1 MDLMHRAGSSERAG
15 GNSAV
20 RRSRV
25 RAAAATSL
33 AAVTALAVSAG
44 VASASS
50 HAHSSIGSANKQTPE
65 YGTVVAGTLPSSGT
79 AKSGGTLTEAQLSG
93 QTPTAIFPLTTGSDS
108 NTASQMLVTDMYSPV
123 FYGPN
128 GARPEVNYALS
139 QAAGPP
145 KASHGDKTFTIT
157 LKSGLKFSNGTAVTS
172 TDVEFF
178 FDLLKAALKAS
189 PANWG
194 QYSPGLFP
202 DNVTSVSTPSPTKF
216 VINLK
221 KATNP
226 GYFLYNELQDTN
238 WGLYALPASSWDIDA
253 AGGSPVTDW
262 NTNPADALKIYTY
275 LEAQGTSLSTF
286 ASNPLWQVVDGP
298 FKLSSFNATNSS
310 YTLVPN
316 KSYSLSVK
324 PKVSEVEMNTYTSE
338 TAVLDALKTGSL
350 DIGPID
356 AATQL
361 GSIPELKSDGY
372 SVFGTPGFGWYGGII
387 NFKDTTDDF
396 NKIIVQPYV
405 DQALAELI
413 NQNAIIK
420 GVYHGWAVPASGP
433 IPSAPTSPYAP
444 ASSAKA
450 VFPFNPKGAAALLKA
465 HGWDVKPG
473 GQTVCAKAGTG
484 ASDCGAGIPKGT
496 PFKFVWANV
505 PESTA
510 ATGVLESQAF
520 ASQAKASAG
529 VNITLTTKTFN
540 FLVTDYNDAN
550 PAAKKYTNDWAVNNF
565 GGIQFDYYPTQDGLL
580 SPGAG
585 FNEGDYDNA
594 EAIKLMNAS
603 ASSNSATAVQKEDE
617 FESKQYP
624 VFWMPDEDQIN
635 AVSSKVGASTTGLLE
650 LGSQIIPSNYFYLK
664 K

>member
-1 MDLMHRAGSSERAG
+1 MHRAGSSQRTG

-25 RAAAATSL
+25 RAVAATSL
-33 AAVTALAVSAG
+33 AAVTALAIATGVS
-44 VASASS
+44 SAQT
-50 HAHSSIGSANKQTPE
+50 HAHSSIGSANKATPE
-65 YGTVVAGTLPSSGT
+65 FGTVVAGTLPTAGT
-79 AKSGGTLTEAQLSG
+79 PTTGGTLSIGQLSG
-93 QTPTAIFPLTTGSDS
+93 QTPTAIFPLTSGADS
-108 NTASQMLVTDMYSPV
+108 NTAAQILQTSLYAPL

-139 QAAGPP
+139 EAAGPP
-145 KASHGDKTFTIT
+145 VASHGDKTFTIT
-157 LKSGLKFSNGTAVTS
+157 LKSGLKWSDGTAITS
-172 TDVEFF
+172 TDVLFF
-178 FDLLKAALKAS
+178 FDLLKAAVKAS

-194 QYSPGLFP
+194 QYSPGLMP
-202 DNVTSVSTPSPTKF
+202 DDVASVSAPSPTKF

-221 KATNP
+221 KPKNP

-238 WGLYALPASSWDIDA
+238 FGFYAMPAQAWDIDA
-253 AGGSPVTDW
+253 TGGPAVTDW
-262 NTNPADALKIYTY
+262 ATNPADALKIYTY

-286 ASNPLWQVVDGP
+286 ASNPLWQTTSGP
-298 FKLSSFNATNSS
+298 FKITSFNTTNSS
-310 YTLVPN
+310 YTLVPS
-316 KSYSLSVK
+316 KTYSLADK
-324 PKVSEVEMNTYTSE
+324 AKVAQIDVNTYTSE
-338 TAVLDALKTGSL
+338 TAQLDALKTGSL
-350 DIGPID
+350 DMAELD
-356 AATQL
+356 AATEL
-361 GSIPELKSDGY
+361 GSIPYLKSQGD

-433 IPSAPTSPYAP
+433 IPSAPDSPYAP
-444 ASSAKA
+444 ANSANA
-450 VFPFNPKGAAALLKA
+450 VFPFNPSGAAKLLKA

-505 PESTA
+505 PETTA

-520 ASQAKASAG
+520 SSQAKASAG
-529 VNITLTTKTFN
+529 ITVQLTTKTFN
-540 FLVTDYNDAN
+540 FLVTDYNDDN

-585 FNEGDYDNA
+585 FNLGDYDNPA
-594 EAIKLMNAS
+594 VIKLMLAS
-603 ASSNSATAVQKEDE
+603 ATSNSPTAVQKEDE
-617 FESKQYP
+617 LESRDYP
-624 VFWMPDEDQIN
+624 VFFMPVEDQIWSINSKIGGSTN
-635 AVSSKVGASTTGLLE
+635 AFLE
-650 LGSQIIPSNYFYLK
+650 LGTQVWAGNEFYLK

>member
-1 MDLMHRAGSSERAG
+1 
-15 GNSAV
+15 V
-20 RRSRV
+20 
-25 RAAAATSL
+25 AATSL
-33 AAVTALAVSAG
+33 AAVTAIAISAG

-65 YGTVVAGTLPSSGT
+65 FGTVVAGTLPTLGGT
-79 AKSGGTLTEAQLSG
+79 PKSGGILHMGQLNG
-93 QTPTAIFPLTTGSDS
+93 QTPLAIFPLTTGADS
-108 NTASQMLVTDMYSPV
+108 STPSQILVSNIYSPV
-123 FYGPN
+123 FYGPD
-128 GARPEVNYALS
+128 GAKPQVNYSLS
-139 QAAGPP
+139 DAAGAPV
-145 KASHGDKTFTIT
+145 ASHGDKTFTIT
-157 LKSGLKFSNGTAVTS
+157 LKSGLKWSDGTAITS

-178 FDLLKAALKAS
+178 FRLLQAAIKAS

-202 DNVTSVSTPSPTKF
+202 ANVTSVSTPSPTKF

-238 WGLYALPASSWDIDA
+238 WGLYALPAQTWDVDA
-253 AGGSPVTDW
+253 AGGSAVTDW

-275 LEAQGTSLSTF
+275 LEAQGTTLSTF
-286 ASNPLWQVVDGP
+286 ASNPLWQTVSGP
-298 FKLSSFNATNSS
+298 FKLSSFNTTNSS

-324 PKVSEVEMNTYTSE
+324 PKVSEVSVNTYTSL
-338 TAVLDALKTGSL
+338 TAQLDALKSGAL
-350 DIGPID
+350 DIGGID
-356 AATQL
+356 AGTQL
-361 GSIPELKSDGY
+361 GQIPSLNSLGY
-372 SVFGTPGFGWYGGII
+372 HVFGTPGFGWYGGII
-387 NFKDTTDDF
+387 NFSDTTDDF
-396 NKIIVQPYV
+396 NKIIAQPYA
-405 DQALAELI
+405 DEALAELI

-433 IPSAPTSPYAP
+433 IPSAPDSPFAP

-450 VFPFNPKGAAALLKA
+450 VFPYNPSGAAKLLKA
-465 HGWDVKPG
+465 HGWNVKPG
-473 GQTVCAKAGTG
+473 GQTVCAKAGSG

-505 PESTA
+505 PESVA
-510 ATGVLESQAF
+510 STGVLESDAF
-520 ASQAKASAG
+520 SSQAKASAG
-529 VNITLTTKTFN
+529 VDIELSTKTFN
-540 FLVTDYNDAN
+540 FLTTNYNDAN

-585 FNEGDYDNA
+585 FNLGAWDNPA
-594 EAIKLMNAS
+594 AIKLMLAS

-624 VFWMPDEDQIN
+624 VFFMPDEDQIN
-635 AVSSKVGASTTGLLE
+635 AVSSKVGGTADGFLE
-650 LGSQIIPSNYFYLK
+650 LGSQIWAGNEFWIK
-664 K
+664 

>member
-1 MDLMHRAGSSERAG
+1 MHRAGSSERAS

-25 RAAAATSL
+25 KAVAATSL
-33 AAVTALAVSAG
+33 ATVTALAIAAG
-44 VASASS
+44 VSSAQT

-65 YGTVVAGTLPSSGT
+65 FGTVVAGSLPPAGT
-79 AKSGGTLTEAQLSG
+79 PKSGGTLTMENLTG
-93 QTPTAIFPLTTGSDS
+93 QTPTALFPITSGSDS
-108 NTASQMLVTDMYSPV
+108 NTATQTLITNMYTPV
-123 FYGPN
+123 YYGPS
-128 GARPEVNYALS
+128 GARPEVNYNLS
-139 QAAGPP
+139 QAAGAP
-145 KASHGDKTFTIT
+145 KASNGDKTFTIT
-157 LKSGLKFSNGTAVTS
+157 LKSGLKWSDGTAVTS

-178 FDLLKAALKAS
+178 FDLLKAAIKAS

-202 DNVTSVSTPSPTKF
+202 SNVTSVSTPSPTKF

-238 WGLYALPASSWDIDA
+238 FGLYALPVQKWDIDA
-253 AGGSPVTDW
+253 TGGPAVTDW
-262 NTNPADALKIYTY
+262 NTNPADASKIYTY

-286 ASNPLWQVVDGP
+286 ASNPLWQVVDGAY
-298 FKLSSFNATNSS
+298 KLTSFNTTNSS
-310 YTLVPN
+310 YTLAAN
-316 KSYSLSVK
+316 KSYSLSIK
-324 PKVSEVEMNTYTSE
+324 PKFPTIDVNTYTSE
-338 TAVLDALKTGSL
+338 TVLLDALKTGSL
-350 DIGPID
+350 DIGMLD

-361 GSIPELKSDGY
+361 GSIPELKSQGD

-387 NFKDTTDDF
+387 NFKDTTDHF
-396 NKIIVQPYV
+396 NKIIVQPYI
-405 DQALAELI
+405 DAALAALI

-450 VFPFNPKGAAALLKA
+450 VFPFSPKTAVKLLVA

-473 GQTVCAKAGTG
+473 GQTVCVKAGTG
-484 ASDCGAGIPKGT
+484 PKDCGAGIPKGT
-496 PFKFVWANV
+496 PLKFVWANV

-540 FLVTDYNDAN
+540 FLVSDYNDQN

-585 FNEGDYDNA
+585 FNLGDYDNKT
-594 EAIKLMNAS
+594 AIKLMLAS
-603 ASSNSATAVQKEDE
+603 ANSNSPTAVQKEDI

-624 VFWMPDEDQIN
+624 TFWMPDEDQIYTVN
-635 AVSSKVGASTTGLLE
+635 KKIG
-650 LGSQIIPSNYFYLK
+650 GSPSAFLQLNTQVWAGNEFYLK

>member
-1 MDLMHRAGSSERAG
+1 MHRAGSSKRAS

-25 RAAAATSL
+25 KAVAATSL
-33 AAVTALAVSAG
+33 AAVTALAISAG
-44 VASASS
+44 VSSAQT

-65 YGTVVAGTLPSSGT
+65 FGTVVAGSLPPAGT
-79 AKSGGTLTEAQLSG
+79 AKSGGTLTMGNLTG
-93 QTPTAIFPLTTGSDS
+93 QTPTAIFPITSGSDS
-108 NTASQMLVTDMYSPV
+108 NTATQTLISNMYTPV

-128 GARPEVNYALS
+128 GARPEVNYSLS
-139 QAAGPP
+139 QAAGAP
-145 KASHGDKTFTIT
+145 KASNGDKTFTIT
-157 LKSGLKFSNGTAVTS
+157 LKSGLKWSDGTAVTS

-178 FDLLKAALKAS
+178 FDLLKAAIKAS

-202 DNVTSVSTPSPTKF
+202 SNVTSVSTPSPTKF

-238 WGLYALPASSWDIDA
+238 FGLYALPVQKWDIDA
-253 AGGSPVTDW
+253 TGGPAVTDW

-286 ASNPLWQVVDGP
+286 ASNPLWQVVDGAY
-298 FKLSSFNATNSS
+298 KLTAFNTTNSS
-310 YTLVPN
+310 YTFAAN
-316 KSYSLSVK
+316 KSYSLPIK
-324 PKVSEVEMNTYTSE
+324 PKFSDIDVNTYTSE
-338 TAVLDALKTGSL
+338 TVQLDALKTGAL
-350 DIGPID
+350 DIGSLD

-361 GSIPELKSDGY
+361 GSIPELKSQGD

-387 NFKDTTDDF
+387 NFKDTTDHF

-405 DQALAELI
+405 DAALAALI

-450 VFPFNPKGAAALLKA
+450 VFPFSPKTAVALLKA

-473 GQTVCAKAGTG
+473 GQTVCATAGTG
-484 ASDCGAGIPKGT
+484 AKDCGAGIPKGT

-540 FLVTDYNDAN
+540 FLVSDYNDQN

-585 FNEGDYDNA
+585 FNLGDYDNKT
-594 EAIKLMNAS
+594 AIKLMLAS
-603 ASSNSATAVQKEDE
+603 ANSNSATAVQKEDE
-617 FESKQYP
+617 FESRQYP
-624 VFWMPDEDQIN
+624 TFWMPDEDQIY
-635 AVSSKVGASTTGLLE
+635 AVNSKIGGGSSAFLQ
-650 LGSQIIPSNYFYLK
+650 LGSQVWAGNEFYLK

>member
-1 MDLMHRAGSSERAG
+1 
-15 GNSAV
+15 
-20 RRSRV
+20 
-25 RAAAATSL
+25 L
-33 AAVTALAVSAG
+33 AAVTALAISAG
-44 VASASS
+44 VAGASS

-65 YGTVVAGTLPSSGT
+65 FGTVVAGSLPSSGT
-79 AKSGGTLTEAQLSG
+79 AKSGGTLTEAQLTG
-93 QTPTAIFPLTTGSDS
+93 QTPLAIFPITSGSDS
-108 NTASQMLVTDMYSPV
+108 ATATQTLISNLYTPV
-123 FYGPN
+123 YYGPD
-128 GARPEVNYALS
+128 GARPQVNYSLS
-139 QAAGPP
+139 DAAAAPV
-145 KASHGDKTFTIT
+145 ASHGDKTFTIT
-157 LKSGLKFSNGTAVTS
+157 LKSGLKWSDGAPVTS
-172 TDVEFF
+172 TDVEFY
-178 FDLLKAALKAS
+178 FDLLKAAIKAS

-202 DNVTSVSTPSPTKF
+202 ANVTSVSTPSPTKF

-238 WGLYALPASSWDIDA
+238 FGLYALPAQTWDIDA
-253 AGGSPVTDW
+253 SGGSAITDW
-262 NTNPADALKIYTY
+262 KTNPADALKIYTY
-275 LEAQGTSLSTF
+275 LEAQGTTLSTF
-286 ASNPLWQVVDGP
+286 ATNPLWKVVDGP
-298 FKLSSFNATNSS
+298 FKITSFNTTNSS

-324 PKVSEVEMNTYTSE
+324 PKVAKIQMNTYTDE
-338 TAVLDALKTGSL
+338 TALLDALKTGSL
-350 DIGPID
+350 DIGALD

-361 GSIPELKSDGY
+361 GQIPDLKSQGY

-405 DQALAELI
+405 DKALAELI

-450 VFPFNPKGAAALLKA
+450 VYPFNPKAAAKLLAA

-484 ASDCGAGIPKGT
+484 AKDCGAGIPKGT

-529 VNITLTTKTFN
+529 ITITLTTKTFN
-540 FLVTDYNDAN
+540 FLVTDYNDQN
-550 PAAKKYTNDWAVNNF
+550 PGAKKYTNDWAVNNF

-585 FNEGDYDNA
+585 FNMGDYDNP
-594 EAIKLMNAS
+594 EAIKLMDAS

-617 FESKQYP
+617 FESRQYP
-624 VFWMPDEDQIN
+624 VFFMPDEDQIN
-635 AVSSKVGASTTGLLE
+635 AVSHKIGGSSAGFLE
-650 LGSQIIPSNYFYLK
+650 LGSQVFADNEFYLK

>member
-1 MDLMHRAGSSERAG
+1 MHRAGSSERAS

-25 RAAAATSL
+25 KAVAATSL
-33 AAVTALAVSAG
+33 VAVTALAIAAG
-44 VASASS
+44 VAGASS

-65 YGTVVAGTLPSSGT
+65 FGTVVAGSLPSAGT
-79 AKSGGTLTEAQLSG
+79 ATSGGTLSEAQLTG
-93 QTPTAIFPLTTGSDS
+93 QTPTAIFPITSGSDS
-108 NTASQMLVTDMYSPV
+108 NTATSTVISNLYSPL
-123 FYGPN
+123 FYGPD
-128 GARPEVNYALS
+128 GARPEVNYSLS
-139 QAAGPP
+139 QAAGAPVP
-145 KASHGDKTFTIT
+145 SHGDKTFTIT
-157 LKSGLKFSNGTAVTS
+157 LKSGLKWSDGTAVTS
-172 TDVEFF
+172 TDLEFF

-202 DNVTSVSTPSPTKF
+202 ANVTSVSTPSPTKF
-216 VINLK
+216 VINLN

-238 WGLYALPASSWDIDA
+238 FGLYALPAQSWDIDA
-253 AGGSPVTDW
+253 AGGPAVTDW
-262 NTNPADALKIYTY
+262 KTNPTDAGKIYTY
-275 LEAQGTSLSTF
+275 LEAQGTTLSTF
-286 ASNPLWQVVDGP
+286 ATNPLWRVVDGP
-298 FKLSSFNATNSS
+298 FKLTSFNTVNSS

-316 KSYSLSVK
+316 KSYSLSIK
-324 PKVSEVEMNTYTSE
+324 PKVGEIQMNTYTDE
-338 TAVLDALKTGSL
+338 TALLDALKSGSL
-350 DIGPID
+350 DIGALD

-361 GSIPELKSDGY
+361 GQIPDLKSEGF

-405 DQALAELI
+405 DEALAELI
-413 NQNAIIK
+413 NQNSIIK

-433 IPSAPTSPYAP
+433 IPSAPDSPYAP
-444 ASSAKA
+444 AKAAAA
-450 VFPFNPKGAAALLKA
+450 VFPFNPKGAAKLLAA

-473 GQTVCAKAGTG
+473 GQTVCAKAGSG
-484 ASDCGAGIPKGT
+484 AKDCGAGIPKGT

-510 ATGVLESQAF
+510 ATGVLESHAF

-529 VNITLTTKTFN
+529 ITITLTTKTFN
-540 FLVTDYNDAN
+540 FLVSDYNDQN

-585 FNEGDYDNA
+585 FNLGAWDNPA
-594 EAIKLMNAS
+594 AIKLMDLS
-603 ASSNSATAVQKEDE
+603 ASSNSPTAVQKEDE
-617 FESKQYP
+617 FESRQYP
-624 VFWMPDEDQIN
+624 VFFMPDEDQIN
-635 AVSSKVGASTTGLLE
+635 AVSGKVGGSSTGFLE
-650 LGSQIIPSNYFYLK
+650 LGSQTWADNEFYLK

>member
-1 MDLMHRAGSSERAG
+1 MHRAGSSERAG

-25 RAAAATSL
+25 KSVVATSL
-33 AAVTALAVSAG
+33 AALSALAISAG
-44 VASASS
+44 VASASG
-50 HAHSSIGSANKQTPE
+50 HAHSSIGSANKATPE
-65 YGTVVAGTLPSSGT
+65 FGTVVAGTLPSTSGT
-79 AKSGGTLTEAQLSG
+79 PKTGGTLTLAQLTG
-93 QTPTAIFPLTTGSDS
+93 QTPVAIFPITTGADS
-108 NTASQMLVTDMYSPV
+108 ATASQMLVTDLYSPL

-128 GARPEVNYALS
+128 GARPEVNYSLS
-139 QAAGPP
+139 QAAGAPV
-145 KASHGDKTFTIT
+145 ASNGDKTFTIT
-157 LKSGLKFSNGTAVTS
+157 LKSGLKWSDGTPVTS
-172 TDVEFF
+172 TDVLFF

-238 WGLYALPASSWDIDA
+238 WGLYALPAQAWDIDA
-253 AGGSPVTDW
+253 TGGSPVTDW
-262 NTNPADALKIYTY
+262 ATNPADALKIYTY
-275 LEAQGTSLSTF
+275 LEAQGTTLSTF
-286 ASNPLWQVVDGP
+286 ATNPLWQVVDGP
-298 FKLSSFNATNSS
+298 FKLTSFNTTNSS

-324 PKVSEVEMNTYTSE
+324 PKVSEVEMNTYTDE
-338 TAVLDALKTGSL
+338 TAELDALKTGSL
-350 DIGPID
+350 DIGGLD

-361 GSIPELKSDGY
+361 GQIPTLKSDGY

-387 NFKDTTDDF
+387 NFADTTDHF
-396 NKIIVQPYV
+396 NKIIVQPYI
-405 DQALAELI
+405 DKALAELI

-433 IPSAPTSPYAP
+433 IPSAPDSPYAP
-444 ASSAKA
+444 PNSSKA
-450 VFPFNPKGAAALLKA
+450 VYPFNPKGAAALLKS

-484 ASDCGAGIPKGT
+484 ATECGAGIPKGT

-505 PESTA
+505 PESVS
-510 ATGVLESQAF
+510 ATGVLESQSF
-520 ASQAKASAG
+520 ASNAEAYAG
-529 VNITLTTKTFN
+529 VKITLVTKTFN
-540 FLVTDYNDAN
+540 FLVTDYNDQN

-585 FNEGDYDNA
+585 FNEGDYDNPT
-594 EAIKLMNAS
+594 AIKLMEAS
-603 ASSNSATAVQKEDE
+603 ASSNSPTAVMKEDE
-617 FESKQYP
+617 FESKEYP
-624 VFWMPDEDQIN
+624 VFFMPDEDQIT
-635 AVSSKVGASTTGLLE
+635 AISSKVGANSTGLLE
-650 LGSQIIPSNYFYLK
+650 LGSQIIAANEFYIK
-664 K
+664 

>member
-1 MDLMHRAGSSERAG
+1 MHRAGSSERAG

-20 RRSRV
+20 RQSRV
-25 RAAAATSL
+25 KAVAATSL
-33 AAVTALAVSAG
+33 AAVTALAISAG
-44 VASASS
+44 VAGASS

-65 YGTVVAGTLPSSGT
+65 FGTVVAGSLPSSGT
-79 AKSGGTLTEAQLSG
+79 AKSGGTLTEAQLTG
-93 QTPTAIFPLTTGSDS
+93 QTPLAIFPLTNSSDS
-108 NTASQMLVTDMYSPV
+108 NTPSQTLVSNLYSPV

-128 GARPEVNYALS
+128 GARPEVDYSLS
-139 QAAGPP
+139 DAAGPP
-145 KASHGDKTFTIT
+145 KPSHGDKTYTIT
-157 LKSGLKFSNGTAVTS
+157 LKSGLKWSDGTAITS
-172 TDVEFF
+172 TDIEFF
-178 FDLLKAALKAS
+178 YDLLKAALKAS

-202 DNVTSVSTPSPTKF
+202 DNVASVSTPSPTKF

-221 KATNP
+221 KALNP
-226 GYFLYNELQDTN
+226 GYFLYNQVQDTN
-238 WGLYALPASSWDIDA
+238 WGLYALPAQKWDIDA
-253 AGGSPVTDW
+253 TGGSAVTDW
-262 NTNPADALKIYTY
+262 KTNPADALKIYTY
-275 LEAQGTSLSTF
+275 LEAQGTTLSTF
-286 ASNPLWQVVDGP
+286 ATNPLWQVVSGP
-298 FKLSSFNATNSS
+298 FKISSFNTTNSS

-324 PKVSEVEMNTYTSE
+324 PKVGKIQMNTYTDE
-338 TAVLDALKTGSL
+338 TALLDALKTGSL
-350 DIGPID
+350 DIGALD

-361 GSIPELKSDGY
+361 GQIPDLKSQGY

-387 NFKDTTDDF
+387 NFKDTTDHF

-405 DQALAELI
+405 DKALAELI

-450 VFPFNPKGAAALLKA
+450 VFPYNASAAAKLLKA

-473 GQTVCAKAGTG
+473 GQTVCANAGTG
-484 ASDCGAGIPKGT
+484 AKDCGAGIPKGT

-529 VNITLTTKTFN
+529 ITITLTTKTFN
-540 FLVTDYNDAN
+540 FLVSNYNDAN

-565 GGIQFDYYPTQDGLL
+565 GGIQFDFYPTQDGLL

-585 FNEGDYDNA
+585 FNLGDYDNKQ
-594 EAIKLMNAS
+594 AIKLMLAS
-603 ASSNSATAVQKEDE
+603 ASSSNPKAVQKEDE
-617 FESKQYP
+617 FESRQYP

-635 AVSSKVGASTTGLLE
+635 AVSGKIGGSSAGFLE
-650 LGSQIIPSNYFYLK
+650 LGSQVFADNEFYLK